1 MKKYFY
7 YNSCQ
12 SLVLLIAFSIETLQQ
27 EAAVISD
34 HIKKAAEV
42 YDFATQ
48 IMNLGGSIIGEKEFP
63 SNNGYGG
70 YGRAL
75 KMKENSLNQRF
86 GATPMGLPYSEY
98 GGGPL
103 GAARSRSQPKSLVES
118 MMETFLGSSTSQ
130 DRSSPYDPYDLGYGS
145 SLYSNGYGNN
155 VKREGPNSNIEGILK
170 ALVRSGAKKAE
181 VAEPDETT
189 SFLSQFFGK

>member
-1 MKKYFY
+1 MKNYFC

-12 SLVLLIAFSIETLQQ
+12 SLVLLIAFSIESLQQ

-98 GGGPL
+98 GGG
-103 GAARSRSQPKSLVES
+103 K
-118 MMETFLGSSTSQ
+118 
-130 DRSSPYDPYDLGYGS
+130 
-145 SLYSNGYGNN
+145 
-155 VKREGPNSNIEGILK
+155 NI
-170 ALVRSGAKKAE
+170 
-181 VAEPDETT
+181 
-189 SFLSQFFGK
+189 

>member
-1 MKKYFY
+1 MIFPSFKNK
-7 YNSCQ
+7 NS
-12 SLVLLIAFSIETLQQ
+12 
-27 EAAVISD
+27 
-34 HIKKAAEV
+34 V

-63 SNNGYGG
+63 TNNGYGG

-98 GGGPL
+98 GG
-103 GAARSRSQPKSLVES
+103 
-118 MMETFLGSSTSQ
+118 GSSTSQ

-181 VAEPDETT
+181 VAEPDGTT
-189 SFLSQFFGK
+189 SFLSQFFGR